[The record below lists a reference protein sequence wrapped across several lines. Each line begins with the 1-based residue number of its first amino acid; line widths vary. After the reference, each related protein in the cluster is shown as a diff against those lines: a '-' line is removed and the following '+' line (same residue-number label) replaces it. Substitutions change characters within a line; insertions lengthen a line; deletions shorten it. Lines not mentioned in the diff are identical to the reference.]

1 MKQVTTFK
9 EIENIINNENDHWNE
24 KIGEVLTKKLG
35 FEIKVFEVAYID
47 DKAIVVYVHS
57 KHINIINDLSITILN
72 PEMHN
77 IANSDLIYVADGN
90 NDIIYTVDDKNNN
103 EVIISKQQFI
113 ELMNHPYNREI
124 VNKAKELHNNNVINI
139 INIYNNYCIETNQSD
154 DIYYSFDEPEDF
166 FNNKAIFS
174 NAYEAVR
181 AVQFGKVSF
190 NDEIITFN
198 GYGNLITMTKE
209 EVIEEIFNYIDDDF
223 IDYLKDLLKE
233 YDFI

>member
-1 MKQVTTFK
+1 MKTTTFK
-9 EIENIINNENDHWNE
+9 EIKNIIDNENDHWNE
-24 KIGEVLTKKLG
+24 KIGEALTKKLG
-35 FEIKVFEVAYID
+35 FEIKVFEIPYND
-47 DKAIVVYVHS
+47 DKTIVIYVHS
-57 KHINIINDLSITILN
+57 AHINIINDLSITILN
-72 PEMHN
+72 PEAHN
-77 IANSDLIYVADGN
+77 IANSDLIHVVDGN

-103 EVIISKQQFI
+103 EVIISKQKFI

-124 VNKAKELHNNNVINI
+124 VNKVKELHNNNVINI

-154 DIYYSFDEPEDF
+154 DIYYSFDEPEEF

-198 GYGNLITMTKE
+198 GYGNLITMSKE
-209 EVIEEIFNYIDDDF
+209 EATREIFDCIDEDF
-223 IDYLKDLLKE
+223 INYVKDLLKE